1 MLNKI
6 FNYLKAKHLPAS
18 LSFKNRL
25 YLERD
30 IKSRRIV
37 ANFGAT
43 FRNSK
48 WSDYSLTNV
57 NLKHKASFLNF
68 IKGLVIFFVLTSH
81 LYSYYIYSNVW
92 LIHTLLSYVSS
103 MANFLYVWYLYAY
116 LVVPLLF
123 KHFTRYIWGLFFKN
137 TFFKKEPDSSVIY
150 NSNSSQ
156 SLSCPTNSKIY
167 SNSDKLNSSLAKTL
181 YTAVRHLNIISSTTP
196 NFNKAFDLTN
206 TPTSLS
212 LTYSPININS
222 SILNSNFTDNKL
234 LIINNPLTNSK
245 FGSFYLTSSD
255 WHYISSTLMNSL
267 NRSDLTSSSIS
278 NQLAN
283 VKTLRWT
290 YRYNMLH
297 RHVLNG
303 STQLTSTKKLLSS
316 GFLDSTSSTKNLWF
330 SDNYSDLSNKSS
342 SNYLS
347 ILYPSLYNS
356 SPTSFSGSTESSE
369 ALNKLLLV
377 NSYETSFYF
386 YLKRI
391 FTFTNLNSQEIQSS
405 KKLHISLDSI
415 EDNIAYNSN
424 SLLKLTLSKSLYLT
438 NGLLNPINKSL
449 AINNL
454 VKKSTSVNFTKDL
467 VVLNWEW
474 DLLLNEQLESM
485 VNIVNSLPSSNGLF
499 YRFSNTTSLL
509 NYLPD
514 TTLEFTPITSDSNI
528 IQSFTPYKISLS
540 NLDLT
545 LLNDVILFSLIN
557 KQ

>member
-1 MLNKI
+1 
-6 FNYLKAKHLPAS
+6 
-18 LSFKNRL
+18 
-25 YLERD
+25 
-30 IKSRRIV
+30 
-37 ANFGAT
+37 
-43 FRNSK
+43 
-48 WSDYSLTNV
+48 
-57 NLKHKASFLNF
+57 
-68 IKGLVIFFVLTSH
+68 
-81 LYSYYIYSNVW
+81 
-92 LIHTLLSYVSS
+92 
-103 MANFLYVWYLYAY
+103 
-116 LVVPLLF
+116 
-123 KHFTRYIWGLFFKN
+123 
-137 TFFKKEPDSSVIY
+137 
-150 NSNSSQ
+150 
-156 SLSCPTNSKIY
+156 
-167 SNSDKLNSSLAKTL
+167 
-181 YTAVRHLNIISSTTP
+181 
-196 NFNKAFDLTN
+196 
-206 TPTSLS
+206 
-212 LTYSPININS
+212 
-222 SILNSNFTDNKL
+222 
-234 LIINNPLTNSK
+234 
-245 FGSFYLTSSD
+245 
-255 WHYISSTLMNSL
+255 
-267 NRSDLTSSSIS
+267 
-278 NQLAN
+278 
-283 VKTLRWT
+283 
-290 YRYNMLH
+290 MLH

-391 FTFTNLNSQEIQSS
+391 FTFTNLNSQEIHSS
-405 KKLHISLDSI
+405 KKLNISLNSI
-415 EDNIAYNSN
+415 EDNLAYNSN
-424 SLLKLTLSKSLYLT
+424 SLLKLNLSKSLYLT

-449 AINNL
+449 AISNL
-454 VKKSTSVNFTKDL
+454 VKKSPSVNFAKDL

-557 KQ
+557 K